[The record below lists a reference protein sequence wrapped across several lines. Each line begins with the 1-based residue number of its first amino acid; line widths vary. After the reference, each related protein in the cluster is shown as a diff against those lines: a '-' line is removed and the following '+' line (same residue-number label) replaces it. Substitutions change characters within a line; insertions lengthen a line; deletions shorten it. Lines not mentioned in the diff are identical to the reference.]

1 MRGMRMRH
9 MHRFGDDHR
18 GHGGH
23 GRRRARRGS
32 IRVSVLRLLNERPMH
47 GYELIQEFEQR
58 TGGRWRPS
66 PGSVYPTLAQLEDE
80 GLVTATDVEGR
91 KRFELTDA
99 GRTWLEEHQD
109 DEQTLPWEHPGGG
122 RTGELRRLSAEI
134 VGNCASCCASE
145 LQPSWTGR
153 GKSCP
158 ARAVSCTSCWP
169 LRCPTT
175 QPRGEQLRDQPAV
188 RRATRTESTPTRS
201 ITVATVRPAR
211 GAPPVSGSAL
221 IGASVLGASAVA
233 VAVNAIGLGGVA
245 ATVAEWPHANN
256 A

>member
-18 GHGGH
+18 NHRDHGEH

-32 IRVSVLRLLNERPMH
+32 IRVSILRLLSERPMH

-80 GLVTATDVEGR
+80 GLVTASDVEDR

-99 GRTWLEEHQD
+99 GRTWLDEHQD
-109 DEQTLPWEHPGGG
+109 EEQGLPWEHPGGG

-134 VGNCASCCASE
+134 VGQLRQLLRFGTPAQLERTRDILSRTRSE
-145 LQPSWTGR
+145 LYEVL
-153 GKSCP
+153 
-158 ARAVSCTSCWP
+158 A
-169 LRCPTT
+169 
-175 QPRGEQLRDQPAV
+175 
-188 RRATRTESTPTRS
+188 
-201 ITVATVRPAR
+201 
-211 GAPPVSGSAL
+211 APPADTSTDTTTDTTTEG
-221 IGASVLGASAVA
+221 
-233 VAVNAIGLGGVA
+233 
-245 ATVAEWPHANN
+245 
-256 A
+256 